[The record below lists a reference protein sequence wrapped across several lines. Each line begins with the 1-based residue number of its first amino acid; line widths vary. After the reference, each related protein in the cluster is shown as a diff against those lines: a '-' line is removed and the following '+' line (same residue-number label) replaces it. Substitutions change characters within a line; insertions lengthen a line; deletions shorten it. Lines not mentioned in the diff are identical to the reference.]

1 MRLCK
6 PQLVATASREAKEVG
21 RDVRSRTRKTARQGT
36 RPYLPNAEATEVGQT
51 RKLLS
56 VLEIPG
62 GGAVRYRISIFMWFQ
77 LLPLPSIYAPIR
89 PHLLALTLSPGFA
102 PFPPGVCGVLFGKA
116 SSPFA
121 FPTRL
126 LVRVSHHLFP
136 ALEVNYLP
144 TLKLLSLAEEA
155 TQ

>member
-1 MRLCK
+1 MYE
-6 PQLVATASREAKEVG
+6 VARGKQPAKEHVPTFQMPKPPRLDRRG
-21 RDVRSRTRKTARQGT
+21 SYSRYWKYR
-36 RPYLPNAEATEVGQT
+36 E
-51 RKLLS
+51 
-56 VLEIPG
+56 
-62 GGAVRYRISIFMWFQ
+62 GAVRYRISIFMWFQ

-89 PHLLALTLSPGFA
+89 PHLLALSLSPGLA